1 MPGKDEQAGG
11 IPVQAVDG
19 PVGEGFPFL
28 AVIPGHGIGQGIV
41 IMTLGRVDGDPGRLV
56 DHQYILILI
65 YNGEGKVNR
74 DNGLGRGLFRKHY
87 F

>member
-1 MPGKDEQAGG
+1 MSNSTQTSAGSRINALLDENSFVEVGG
-11 IPVQAVDG
+11 YKMCIRDR
-19 PVGEGFPFL
+19 
-28 AVIPGHGIGQGIV
+28 GIV
-41 IMTLGRVDGDPGRLV
+41 VIAMGRMDGDPGRLV
-56 DHQYILILI
+56 DHKYILILI